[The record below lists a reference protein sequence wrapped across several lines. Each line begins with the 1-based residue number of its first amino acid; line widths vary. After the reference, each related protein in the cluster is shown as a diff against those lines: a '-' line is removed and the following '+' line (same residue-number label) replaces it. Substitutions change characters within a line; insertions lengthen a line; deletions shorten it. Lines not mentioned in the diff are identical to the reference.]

1 MAISRP
7 KQSRMPERQLRS
19 IETLALLGCD
29 WYDQILGA
37 PNSLLVRAVH
47 IYGEEGVSCC
57 SVRWRAESS
66 STAPAAS
73 FLSSTFLDGFFSRI
87 FVTSSLTH
95 TFLSPQG
102 RCLGKGIQ
110 SSD

>member
-7 KQSRMPERQLRS
+7 KQSRMPGRQLRS

-66 STAPAAS
+66 RLLLLRLS
-73 FLSSTFLDGFFSRI
+73 FLPPFLTDFLVG
-87 FVTSSLTH
+87 SL
-95 TFLSPQG
+95 
-102 RCLGKGIQ
+102 
-110 SSD
+110 